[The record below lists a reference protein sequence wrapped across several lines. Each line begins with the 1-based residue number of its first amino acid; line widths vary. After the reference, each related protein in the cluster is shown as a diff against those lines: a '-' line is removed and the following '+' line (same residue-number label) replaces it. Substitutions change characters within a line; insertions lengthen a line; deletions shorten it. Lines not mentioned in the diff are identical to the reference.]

1 MFISFAFLSLEVT
14 QLTSTYFPLLSL
26 STLFTKQI
34 CLAYDLDDFD
44 IEDEDDRTWRC
55 VDDDR
60 RNVECP
66 MLNTNNSRRA
76 EAVQDM
82 LDGGENN
89 HQAFYDAFES
99 AWTKATLLGH
109 GDDNLSSLSDGCE

>member
-1 MFISFAFLSLEVT
+1 
-14 QLTSTYFPLLSL
+14 
-26 STLFTKQI
+26 
-34 CLAYDLDDFD
+34 
-44 IEDEDDRTWRC
+44 
-55 VDDDR
+55 
-60 RNVECP
+60 

-99 AWTKATLLGH
+99 AWTKATMLGH
-109 GDDNLSSLSDGCE
+109 EDDNLSVLSDRCE

>member
-1 MFISFAFLSLEVT
+1 
-14 QLTSTYFPLLSL
+14 
-26 STLFTKQI
+26 
-34 CLAYDLDDFD
+34 
-44 IEDEDDRTWRC
+44 
-55 VDDDR
+55 
-60 RNVECP
+60 
-66 MLNTNNSRRA
+66 MLNKNRIDRA

-109 GDDNLSSLSDGCE
+109 DVDNLSALLDRCE

>member
-1 MFISFAFLSLEVT
+1 
-14 QLTSTYFPLLSL
+14 
-26 STLFTKQI
+26 
-34 CLAYDLDDFD
+34 
-44 IEDEDDRTWRC
+44 
-55 VDDDR
+55 
-60 RNVECP
+60 
-66 MLNTNNSRRA
+66 MLNTNNNRRA

-109 GDDNLSSLSDGCE
+109 DDDNLSVLSDSCE